1 MSEYEMLPV
10 YSPTIGWSRY
20 RPGRSYVY
28 FLRHLHYPFHSM
40 PARDRSQAPISLFSR
55 LHNTWQ
61 GNLRFRHTF
70 LLSGIILI
78 IMVLLASI
86 MLAKQRSMLY
96 HAAETKGLAFTQAFA
111 IGGWAAIQNNLYRI
125 QEALMSYPED
135 PDILGVD
142 IIDNDDMIIASQI
155 PSRIG
160 LSLDNPQWL
169 QMKHQREKGIRYS
182 TNKTGTPLL
191 IMAAPLQGQGE
202 AEAWIRVTFSLE
214 NVKQQDL
221 ELIVNMILM
230 TILLMGAGILSLYW
244 SKHNISSILESVI
257 NQLQHTLARRELS
270 TQDLP
275 TSSFPILPDHPP
287 PEGSHG
293 DLEQLKQTVTQT
305 IGLLT
310 TQSHALQNSA
320 SILEQTV
327 EERTTALR
335 EAKQSLEAEIQ
346 ERKTTTQQLEKVG
359 RQVQLI
365 LNSAG
370 EGIYG
375 LDLHGKVTF
384 INPAGATM
392 LGYDNDEL
400 LGMPMHE
407 TMHHTMQDGT
417 YYERGECPLHGEFL
431 RGQSHRGD
439 NELVWRKDGTSFPI
453 EYTST
458 PIHEHEKI
466 VGAVISFSDISVRQE
481 AEAKIRESDVKVRQ
495 AQKMEAMGTLAGGI
509 AHDFNN
515 ILSAMLGFSQLA
527 QLKIPQEDPTQ
538 AYLDQVL
545 KAGHR
550 AKELIRQILTFSHQT
565 EPVHHPIRLRAV
577 LEEVLGLMKATLPT
591 TIEVQTD
598 IPEETGMV
606 LADPT
611 QLHQVLINV
620 FANAEHAMRGKPGSL
635 SVKLK
640 HLLLDADSVGK
651 LPDLT
656 AGPYFRLSITDTG
669 TGIPSHT
676 LTRIFDPFFT
686 TKDVGE
692 GTGMGLAVAYGII
705 VSHHG
710 TITVESQLGVGT
722 TFHVFLP
729 YIDCAPVAISN
740 KNDNPKYHSQHGH
753 ILFVDDEESL
763 STMGQHFLEHLGYTV
778 TICNSGVTA
787 LEIFKTNPHQFDA
800 VITDQTM
807 PKMTGEKLATEF
819 LQLNPNLPIIIYT
832 GFSYTM
838 TPEKATQLG
847 IRRLLHK
854 PLLIQDLAATLEEI
868 LQQKV

>member
-1 MSEYEMLPV
+1 MPEYHVISV
-10 YSPTIGWSRY
+10 YIPPLRWSRY
-20 RPGRSYVY
+20 TRGHSYVY
-28 FLRHLHYPFHSM
+28 FFRHLDYPFHFHACCRSFSSPHIPLISPSKNLEGE
-40 PARDRSQAPISLFSR
+40 PALSPYLPVIRDHPYHHGLIS
-55 LHNTWQ
+55 
-61 GNLRFRHTF
+61 G
-70 LLSGIILI
+70 
-78 IMVLLASI
+78 I

-142 IIDNDDMIIASQI
+142 IIDNDNMVIASQI

-160 LSLDNPQWL
+160 LILTNPQWRE
-169 QMKHQREKGIRYS
+169 MKHQREKTIRY
-182 TNKTGTPLL
+182 TTTETDIPLL

-202 AEAWIRVTFSLE
+202 AEAWIRVTFSLAQ
-214 NVKQQDL
+214 VKQQDM

-244 SKHNISSILESVI
+244 SKNNISSILESVI
-257 NQLQHTLARRELS
+257 NQLQHTLEHRTLS
-270 TQDLP
+270 AQQLSSSSPPGLATMP
-275 TSSFPILPDHPP
+275 TLED
-287 PEGSHG
+287 SHG

-335 EAKQSLEAEIQ
+335 KAKQSLEAEIQ

-392 LGYDNDEL
+392 LGYESDEL

-417 YYERGECPLHGEFL
+417 RYMRGECPLHGEFL
-431 RGQSHRGD
+431 RGQSHRGE

-453 EYTST
+453 EYIST

-481 AEAKIRESDVKVRQ
+481 AEAKIRESDIKLRQ

-527 QLKIPQEDPTQ
+527 KLKIAPSDPTQ

-550 AKELIRQILTFSHQT
+550 AKELIRQILTFSRQT
-565 EPVHHPIRLRAV
+565 EPVHHPIRLCAI

-591 TIEVQTD
+591 TIEIQID
-598 IPEETGMV
+598 IPENSGMV

-620 FANAEHAMRGKPGSL
+620 FANAEHAMRGKPGSI
-635 SVKLK
+635 SVKLN
-640 HLLLDADSVGK
+640 
-651 LPDLT
+651 
-656 AGPYFRLSITDTG
+656 
-669 TGIPSHT
+669 
-676 LTRIFDPFFT
+676 
-686 TKDVGE
+686 
-692 GTGMGLAVAYGII
+692 
-705 VSHHG
+705 
-710 TITVESQLGVGT
+710 
-722 TFHVFLP
+722 TF
-729 YIDCAPVAISN
+729 Y
-740 KNDNPKYHSQHGH
+740 
-753 ILFVDDEESL
+753 
-763 STMGQHFLEHLGYTV
+763 
-778 TICNSGVTA
+778 
-787 LEIFKTNPHQFDA
+787 
-800 VITDQTM
+800 
-807 PKMTGEKLATEF
+807 
-819 LQLNPNLPIIIYT
+819 
-832 GFSYTM
+832 
-838 TPEKATQLG
+838 
-847 IRRLLHK
+847 
-854 PLLIQDLAATLEEI
+854 
-868 LQQKV
+868 

>member
-1 MSEYEMLPV
+1 MPEYRVISV
-10 YSPTIGWSRY
+10 YIPPIRWSRY
-20 RPGRSYVY
+20 TCGHSYVY
-28 FLRHLHYPFHSM
+28 FFRHLDYPFPSM
-40 PARDRSQAPISLFSR
+40 PALDHSQAPISVLSR
-55 LHNTWQ
+55 LRNTWK

-142 IIDNDDMIIASQI
+142 IIDNDNMVIASQI

-160 LSLDNPQWL
+160 LILKNPQWR
-169 QMKHQREKGIRYS
+169 QMKHQREKTIRY
-182 TNKTGTPLL
+182 TTTETDIPLL

-202 AEAWIRVTFSLE
+202 AEAWIRVTFSLTQ
-214 NVKQQDL
+214 VKQQDM

-244 SKHNISSILESVI
+244 SKNNISSILESVI
-257 NQLQHTLARRELS
+257 NQLQHTLEHRTLS
-270 TQDLP
+270 AQQLSSSSPPDLATMP
-275 TSSFPILPDHPP
+275 TLED
-287 PEGSHG
+287 SHG

-335 EAKQSLEAEIQ
+335 KAKQSLEAEIQ
-346 ERKTTTQQLEKVG
+346 ERKTTSQQLEKVG

-392 LGYDNDEL
+392 LGYESDEL

-417 YYERGECPLHGEFL
+417 RYMRGECPLHGEFL
-431 RGQSHRGD
+431 RGQSHRGE

-453 EYTST
+453 EYIST

-481 AEAKIRESDVKVRQ
+481 AEAKIRESDIKLKQ

-527 QLKIPQEDPTQ
+527 KLKITPNDPTQ

-550 AKELIRQILTFSHQT
+550 AKELIRQILTFSRQT
-565 EPVHHPIRLRAV
+565 EPVHHPIRLRAI

-591 TIEVQTD
+591 TIEIQID
-598 IPEETGMV
+598 IPENSGMV

-620 FANAEHAMRGKPGSL
+620 FANAEHAMRGKPGSI

-640 HLLLDADSVGK
+640 HLLLDADSVGN

-656 AGPYFRLSITDTG
+656 PGPYFRLSIADTG
-669 TGIPSHT
+669 TGIPAET
-676 LTRIFDPFFT
+676 LSRIFDPFFT
-686 TKDVGE
+686 TKEVGD
-692 GTGMGLAVAYGII
+692 GTGMGLAVAHGIL

-710 TITVESQLGVGT
+710 TITVESQLGTGT
-722 TFHVFLP
+722 TFHIFLP
-729 YIDCAPVAISN
+729 YIDCTPVAISN
-740 KNDNPKYHSQHGH
+740 NNNHPQFQAQQGH

-778 TICNSGVTA
+778 KICNSGVTA
-787 LEIFKTNPHQFDA
+787 LEIFKTDPHQFDA

-807 PKMTGEKLATEF
+807 PKITGEKLATEI
-819 LQLNPNLPIIIYT
+819 LQINPAVPIIIYT

-838 TPEKATQLG
+838 TPEKAKQLG

>member
-1 MSEYEMLPV
+1 
-10 YSPTIGWSRY
+10 
-20 RPGRSYVY
+20 
-28 FLRHLHYPFHSM
+28 M
-40 PARDRSQAPISLFSR
+40 PASDHSQASISLLSR
-55 LHNTWQ
+55 LRKTWQ

-125 QEALMSYPED
+125 QEALMTYPED

-142 IIDNDDMIIASQI
+142 IIDNDNMVIASQN
-155 PSRIG
+155 PKRIG
-160 LSLDNPQWL
+160 LSLTNPQWL
-169 QMKHQREKGIRYS
+169 QMKHQQEKGIRYTS
-182 TNKTGTPLL
+182 DETDAPLL

-202 AEAWIRVTFSLE
+202 VEAWIRVTFSLTT
-214 NVKQQDL
+214 VKQQDL

-244 SKHNISSILESVI
+244 SKNNISSILESVI
-257 NQLQHTLARRELS
+257 NQLQHTLAHREMS
-270 TQDLP
+270 TKPLL
-275 TSSFPILPDHPP
+275 TSSLSGRTTIPTL
-287 PEGSHG
+287 EEAHG

-310 TQSHALQNSA
+310 AQSHALQNSA
-320 SILEQTV
+320 SILERTV
-327 EERTTALR
+327 EERTTDLR
-335 EAKQSLEAEIQ
+335 KAKQSLEEEIQ
-346 ERKTTTQQLEKVG
+346 ERRTTTQQLEKVG

-407 TMHHTMQDGT
+407 TIHHTMQDGT
-417 YYERGECPLHGEFL
+417 RYTRGKCPLHGEFL
-431 RGQSHRGD
+431 RGQSHRGE
-439 NELVWRKDGTSFPI
+439 NELVWRKDGSSFPI
-453 EYTST
+453 EYIST

-481 AEAKIRESDVKVRQ
+481 AEAKIRESDIKVRQ

-527 QLKIPQEDPTQ
+527 KLKIGQDDPTQ

-550 AKELIRQILTFSHQT
+550 AKELIRQILTFSRQT
-565 EPVHHPIRLRAV
+565 EPVHHPIKLRTI

-598 IPEETGMV
+598 IPDESGMV

-635 SVKLK
+635 SVRLK
-640 HLLLDADSVGK
+640 HILVDTDSVNK

-656 AGPYFRLSITDTG
+656 PGPYFRLSITDTG

-676 LTRIFDPFFT
+676 LSRIFDPFFT
-686 TKDVGE
+686 TKEVGD
-692 GTGMGLAVAYGII
+692 GTGMGLAVAHGIL

-710 TITVESQLGVGT
+710 TITVESQLGEGT
-722 TFHVFLP
+722 TFHIFLP
-729 YIDCAPVAISN
+729 YLDCTPTVLSSKHDRPAY
-740 KNDNPKYHSQHGH
+740 KTQQGH

-763 STMGQHFLEHLGYTV
+763 SAMGQHFLEHLGYTV

-787 LEIFKTNPHQFDA
+787 LDIFRTNPYQFDA

-807 PKMTGEKLATEF
+807 PKITGEKLAMEF
-819 LQLNPNLPIIIYT
+819 LKLNPDLPIIIYT

-838 TPEKATQLG
+838 TPEKAKQLG

-854 PLLIQDLAATLEEI
+854 PLLIEELATTLEEI